1 MNRIRRFKTTYP
13 YNPTLCRPRIRHP
26 IKIMVW
32 GCFCSKGIGNLKICE
47 GNMNSPKY
55 VETLEHFLLPSIQ
68 RLELGED
75 AYHLDDSAP
84 CHRTKKVDEWH
95 EMNNIKR
102 IEWPGNS
109 PDLNPIENLWHVL
122 KFKIRR
128 VPISNKKQLIKELN
142 RIWENEISNDL
153 LKTLANSMNRR
164 LKCVIKVK
172 GGLTKY

>member
-1 MNRIRRFKTTYP
+1 
-13 YNPTLCRPRIRHP
+13 
-26 IKIMVW
+26 
-32 GCFCSKGIGNLKICE
+32 
-47 GNMNSPKY
+47 
-55 VETLEHFLLPSIQ
+55 
-68 RLELGED
+68 
-75 AYHLDDSAP
+75 
-84 CHRTKKVDEWH
+84 
-95 EMNNIKR
+95 MNNIKR

-164 LKCVIKVK
+164 LKCVLKAK
-172 GGLTKY
+172 GGPTKY

>member
-1 MNRIRRFKTTYP
+1 MELQNTNQIPTSPQYIRKILFDFGLRSYVAKCKPLLTKRMRSQRLRFAKKYINKTDEFWKKVIFSDESYIELNYNSIMNRIRRFKTTYP

-84 CHRTKKVDEWH
+84 CHGTKKVH
-95 EMNNIKR
+95 E
-102 IEWPGNS
+102 
-109 PDLNPIENLWHVL
+109 
-122 KFKIRR
+122 
-128 VPISNKKQLIKELN
+128 
-142 RIWENEISNDL
+142 
-153 LKTLANSMNRR
+153 
-164 LKCVIKVK
+164 
-172 GGLTKY
+172 